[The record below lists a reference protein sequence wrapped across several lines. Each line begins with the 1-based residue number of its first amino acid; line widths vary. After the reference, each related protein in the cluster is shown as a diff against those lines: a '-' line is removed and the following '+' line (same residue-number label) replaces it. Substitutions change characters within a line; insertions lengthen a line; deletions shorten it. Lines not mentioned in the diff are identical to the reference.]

1 MEMKRYR
8 RFRMDFGSIW
18 LNTHCILCGFAFFLR
33 IAYYFMFVN
42 PTLCPTS
49 EVIFSMILPL
59 LLCGASMVVL
69 KYFKLNAPGTVAI
82 IDALKCICLLI
93 GTFFGGSVI
102 QIILGVILYLAA
114 AVLLIGTVGGY
125 VPTRQFVVI
134 LFFLIFVLRILF
146 FRPGFSLLG
155 WILELSDLSMLA
167 SLIVV
172 TFGMTPVQRKMK

>member
-8 RFRMDFGSIW
+8 RFRMDFGGFW

-69 KYFKLNAPGTVAI
+69 KYFKFNAPGTVAI
-82 IDALKCICLLI
+82 IGALMCICLLI
-93 GTFFGGSVI
+93 GTFIGGGVLE
-102 QIILGVILYLAA
+102 IILGVLLYLAS

-125 VPTRQFVVI
+125 VPTRQFV
-134 LFFLIFVLRILF
+134 LLLLGLIFLLRVLL
-146 FRPGFSLLG
+146 FRPGFTFLG
-155 WILELSDLSMLA
+155 WLLEVSDLAMLA
-167 SLIVV
+167 ALIAMPLS
-172 TFGMTPVQRKMK
+172 MTPVQKKTK